1 MPLLGV
7 GYVMTLVVRPTVRS
21 IGVPLLIAVSDAME
35 AVIVSTQ
42 GFVISLPYCFL
53 NSEVQ
58 GVVRSHWSRWRM
70 VRTVGKNN
78 TKTDSLATNAT
89 FISRQNSAEAKV
101 VWHIYIITPRIH
113 LSVCPCVY
121 LELIPSEL
129 IHYTIIF
136 CQYYC
141 HPSICLHVGLSQWGE
156 RDVPASSKWTRNK
169 RRRLCT
175 MATLVEA
182 KVGRTEDN
190 NTNEN
195 NMAMGMMGGTSS
207 GFLANTKEEERPAHL
222 YSSTTSFSNVGP
234 NGNGDFV

>member
-70 VRTVGKNN
+70 VRTIGKNN

-101 VWHIYIITPRIH
+101 VWYIYKNFINV
-113 LSVCPCVY
+113 LVCV
-121 LELIPSEL
+121 
-129 IHYTIIF
+129 
-136 CQYYC
+136 
-141 HPSICLHVGLSQWGE
+141 SICTLSIAFF
-156 RDVPASSKWTRNK
+156 VVVT
-169 RRRLCT
+169 
-175 MATLVEA
+175 
-182 KVGRTEDN
+182 KVLLWN
-190 NTNEN
+190 
-195 NMAMGMMGGTSS
+195 
-207 GFLANTKEEERPAHL
+207 
-222 YSSTTSFSNVGP
+222 
-234 NGNGDFV
+234 